1 MNVDDRGQSARLSD
15 DSSATPGKDRGGL
28 SIPNFNNNQSL
39 QFQLDKGPAT
49 GKLAGL
55 FGRKR
60 QTYLNHS
67 QNTGEGAQMSSTDAD
82 PRSSYQ
88 RQPEVKGRKKQMM
101 KKEVEEESFDLGS
114 GTESALLDHPIDLA
128 SQMSMQSLR
137 SLNNLVRKLY
147 YQSQKHGKGTQV
159 ISGHDRMQIRQL
171 TDQLTLDAHSMKSLE
186 ACLQFQMYIEQLI
199 RIL

>member
-1 MNVDDRGQSARLSD
+1 MHVDDRGQSARLSE

-39 QFQLDKGPAT
+39 QFQADKGTIT
-49 GKLAGL
+49 GKMANL

-60 QTYLNHS
+60 QTYLNHN
-67 QNTGEGAQMSSTDAD
+67 QNTGECTQMTGAD
-82 PRSSYQ
+82 PELRSSYQ

-114 GTESALLDHPIDLA
+114 GTESALLDYPIDLA

-147 YQSQKHGKGTQV
+147 YQSQKHGKGNQ
-159 ISGHDRMQIRQL
+159 
-171 TDQLTLDAHSMKSLE
+171 
-186 ACLQFQMYIEQLI
+186 
-199 RIL
+199 